1 MDCKNLLKPNN
12 MKGLKI
18 IRKEWGHAL
27 STKQRDIGP
36 PLMRIVIPNA
46 DIYFRKPTLDLIGL
60 STTDES
66 RGLCFGFGAQGAF
79 VRPDDDERAFRLHK
93 MKSVWAGLKF
103 KSKPLM
109 LEFIDHFALGNATG
123 SVWFMVHPANK
134 DGWHKLELVE
144 G

>member
-1 MDCKNLLKPNN
+1 
-12 MKGLKI
+12 MKDLKI

-27 STKQRDIGP
+27 STKQRNEGP
-36 PLMRIVIPNA
+36 PLMRITIPDA
-46 DIYFRKPTLDLIGL
+46 DIYFRKPALDLVGL
-60 STTDES
+60 SLDDDS
-66 RGLCFGFGAQGAF
+66 RGLCFGFNAKGAF
-79 VRPDDDERAFRLHK
+79 VRLDDDERAFRLHK
-93 MKSVWAGLKF
+93 MTRAWSSIKF

-109 LEFIDHFALGNATG
+109 IEFIDHFALGNATG